1 MRNASLTAACGVPTH
16 RRRAWLAMVAVL
28 AAGCGPSVI
37 RSEKPADP
45 DTERL
50 VALGRAYAQFTAE
63 KGRPP
68 KGPEDIRDRLPA
80 ADALTSSRDGQAYV
94 VFWGV
99 DPRVPPTWSK
109 GRAILGHESQGAG
122 GTRYALIMRGNLH
135 VEKLTDEELRASS
148 FPPGHKAP

>member
-1 MRNASLTAACGVPTH
+1 MRNASLARTASFQVG
-16 RRRAWLAMVAVL
+16 RRWALVAMAAAV

-37 RSEKPADP
+37 RSEIPPDP

-50 VALGRAYAQFTAE
+50 VALGRAYAQFTDE

-68 KGPEDIRDRLPA
+68 KGPEDLRDRLPA
-80 ADALTSSRDGQAYV
+80 ADALTSSRDGQPYV
-94 VFWGV
+94 IFWGV

-135 VEKLTDEELRASS
+135 VEKLSDEDLRTSS
-148 FPPGHKAP
+148 FPPGRKAP

>member
-1 MRNASLTAACGVPTH
+1 MRTASFAAASGPPTH
-16 RRRAWLAMVAVL
+16 RRRAWLAMVAVI
-28 AAGCGPSVI
+28 AVGCGPSVI
-37 RSEKPADP
+37 RSEIPADP

-50 VALGRAYAQFTAE
+50 VAVARAYSQFTAE

-80 ADALTSSRDGQAYV
+80 ADALTSSRDGQPYV
-94 VFWGV
+94 IFWGV
-99 DPRVPPTWSK
+99 DPREPPTWST

-135 VEKLTDEELRASS
+135 VEKLGDEELRASS
-148 FPPGHKAP
+148 FPPGRKAP